1 MMLRY
6 LLVIPTLALVAP
18 ASAQTSTSEPLRS
31 GLDIQV
37 RRSGDTTWTAARTGS
52 IVGRGR
58 SCVMVQI
65 APADP
70 ATGDFILTSFKA
82 FTGVRLRDVE
92 GRWHEISGNE
102 LAVLRGCGPGE
113 PAASLPVAS
122 PTTTGR
128 RPR

>member
-6 LLVIPTLALVAP
+6 LVVIPTLALVAP

-52 IVGRGR
+52 IMGRGR

-70 ATGDFILTSFKA
+70 ATDDFILASFKA
-82 FTGVRLRDVE
+82 FTGVRLQDVE
-92 GRWHEISGNE
+92 GRWHEM
-102 LAVLRGCGPGE
+102 
-113 PAASLPVAS
+113 AATDLLNLQQCTPE
-122 PTTTGR
+122 
-128 RPR
+128 